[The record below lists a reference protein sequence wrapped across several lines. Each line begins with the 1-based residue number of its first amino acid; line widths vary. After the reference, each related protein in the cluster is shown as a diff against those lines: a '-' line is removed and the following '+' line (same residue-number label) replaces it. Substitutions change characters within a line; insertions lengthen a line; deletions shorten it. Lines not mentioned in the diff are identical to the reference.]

1 MWWLFCPTGR
11 FKPIKLITC
20 KIRGEKLKLFYFLPQ
35 CFPVIDMIGSSR
47 PISEKK
53 LPRKKLSRLSSP
65 SGEMPLMLNTN
76 SKIPPSKDPHL
87 CRYSTSTL
95 TFSAPAFCLSSFM
108 ILVGGRF
115 PFPKN
120 TDIFYVMVAKGVIGE
135 SPPENCPQQTAPGR
149 FKLPGGVGLGLGS
162 GNSLGAIFQG
172 AILLVPAKGKPHF
185 KAKFSPSKNRT
196 VTWWNAYPSKRAC
209 WFQFVILI
217 L

>member
-1 MWWLFCPTGR
+1 M
-11 FKPIKLITC
+11 
-20 KIRGEKLKLFYFLPQ
+20 
-35 CFPVIDMIGSSR
+35 M
-47 PISEKK
+47 
-53 LPRKKLSRLSSP
+53 
-65 SGEMPLMLNTN
+65 NTN
-76 SKIPPSKDPHL
+76 SKILPSQDSNL
-87 CRYSTSTL
+87 SCYSPSTL
-95 TFSAPAFCLSSFM
+95 TFSVPAFYLSSFM

-162 GNSLGAIFQG
+162 GNSLEAIFQG

>member
-1 MWWLFCPTGR
+1 MRWLFCLIGW
-11 FKPIKLITC
+11 FKPINLIAW
-20 KIRGEKLKLFYFLPQ
+20 KIWGEKCWNHSTFCCDVFQWLIWLVQ
-35 CFPVIDMIGSSR
+35 VIQYQ
-47 PISEKK
+47 KK
-53 LPRKKLSRLSSP
+53 LPCKTSSWLLLP
-65 SGEMPLMLNTN
+65 SGEMPLMMNTN
-76 SKIPPSKDPHL
+76 SKILPSQDSNL
-87 CRYSTSTL
+87 SCYSPSTL
-95 TFSAPAFCLSSFM
+95 TFSVPAFYLSSFM

-162 GNSLGAIFQG
+162 GNSLEAIFQG